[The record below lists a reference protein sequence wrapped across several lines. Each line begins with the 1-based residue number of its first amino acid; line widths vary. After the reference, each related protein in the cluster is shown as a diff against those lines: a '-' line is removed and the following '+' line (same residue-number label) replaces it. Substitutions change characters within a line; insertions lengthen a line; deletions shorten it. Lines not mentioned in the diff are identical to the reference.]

1 MFGSALRYFLKH
13 PARAGTVIA
22 SDPLGAWTIIED
34 AFAKRRERP
43 APPTLY
49 HAEEDWE
56 YRLHNSLGLP
66 WPCPIVS
73 EFWEL
78 WPEIIEELKLKGIRV
93 GPKSFYSWNDGDAG
107 FVRAIW
113 CLTRHL
119 CPRNVIETGVA
130 HGVTSRFILEAL
142 KLNGSGHLWSI
153 DRPPLNHE
161 LHDQIGIA
169 VGDRFSTLWS
179 YVRGPSRRRLPA
191 LLFKFDEID
200 LFIHDSLHSEQN
212 VRFEMDRAWP
222 VLRIGGVIV
231 VDDIVTNWGFKT
243 FIQTHSDQQFM
254 ICEAEPLRPDLK
266 RFNEKGLFG
275 IVLKRP
281 AGSQKA

>member
-119 CPRNVIETGVA
+119 CPRNLIETGVA

-142 KLNGSGHLWSI
+142 KLNASGHLWSI
-153 DRPPLNHE
+153 DRPPLTTNCMTKSE
-161 LHDQIGIA
+161 LQSATAFRHFGLMS
-169 VGDRFSTLWS
+169 GDRADDASLPSFSSSTRSIFLFTTACTASRTFALRWTALGLS
-179 YVRGPSRRRLPA
+179 YESA
-191 LLFKFDEID
+191 
-200 LFIHDSLHSEQN
+200 
-212 VRFEMDRAWP
+212 A
-222 VLRIGGVIV
+222 
-231 VDDIVTNWGFKT
+231 
-243 FIQTHSDQQFM
+243 
-254 ICEAEPLRPDLK
+254 
-266 RFNEKGLFG
+266 
-275 IVLKRP
+275 
-281 AGSQKA
+281 

>member
-34 AFAKRRERP
+34 AFAKRRERL

-119 CPRNVIETGVA
+119 CPKNVIETGVA

-169 VGDRFSTLWS
+169 VGDRFPTLWS
-179 YVRGPSRRRLPA
+179 YVSGPSRRRLPA
-191 LLFKFDEID
+191 LLSKLGEID

-222 VLRIGGVIV
+222 ALQIGGAIV
-231 VDDIVTNWGFKT
+231 VDDIDTNWGFKT
-243 FIQTHSDQQFM
+243 FMQAHSDQQFM

-281 AGSQKA
+281 TGSQA